1 MYAQDFLTER
11 KFTLRKVLCAL
22 LSAGLTAMC
31 FSGCGREAVAA
42 GGKVSEAVVSLTVW
56 GAEEDREL
64 LSEISESFKAEY
76 GSMAEFSITFKA
88 QDESGC
94 GEALLED
101 PQSGADV
108 FAFADDQLDLL
119 AAAGVLMPIE
129 NAEQARSENL
139 STAVKAASVGSVM
152 YAYPITS
159 DNGYFLYYNKSYLT
173 GEDVQR
179 LDTILDIAD
188 KRGKYFTMDWSSAWY
203 VYSFFGETGMTVGL
217 NEDGVTNYCT
227 WNRTDG
233 DINGVDVLE
242 AMADI
247 SEHRSF
253 LNCKDD
259 GLTEGAENGSVIAG
273 ISGAWDSV
281 RLAEIWGDDLGAAKL
296 PTYTCG
302 GKQVQMASFSGSK
315 LIGVNAYSKE
325 HEWAERLA
333 EWIANEKNQ
342 TLRFEKRGQIPS
354 NTKAASSESV
364 RNSPI
369 AAAVM
374 EQAEYSQLQRVG
386 ERFWKP
392 PAEVAMCI
400 DADNPPG
407 ADFQRMLDVMVNKM
421 TAK

>member
-1 MYAQDFLTER
+1 MCLT
-11 KFTLRKVLCAL
+11 
-22 LSAGLTAMC
+22 
-31 FSGCGREAVAA
+31 GCGNEAVAT
-42 GGKVSEAVVSLTVW
+42 GGKVSESVSLTVW

-64 LSEISESFKAEY
+64 LSEITESFKSEY
-76 GSMAEFSITFKA
+76 GSLAEFNIAFKA
-88 QDESGC
+88 QSESGC
-94 GEALLED
+94 KDALLED
-101 PQSGADV
+101 PQAGADV

-119 AAAGVLMPIE
+119 AAAGLLMPIE
-129 NAEQARSENL
+129 NAEQVRAENL
-139 STAVKAASVGSVM
+139 SSAVRAASVGSVM

-159 DNGYFLYYNKSYLT
+159 DNGYFLYYNKAYLT
-173 GEDVQR
+173 EEDVQS
-179 LDTILDIAD
+179 LDAILDIAD
-188 KRGKYFTMDWSSAWY
+188 RNKKHFTMDWSSAWY
-203 VYSFFGETGMTVGL
+203 VYSFFGCTGMTVGL

-227 WNRTDG
+227 WNSTEG
-233 DINGVDVLE
+233 DIKGVDVLE
-242 AMADI
+242 AMTDI
-247 SEHRSF
+247 SGHESF
-253 LNCKDD
+253 LNSNDS
-259 GLTEGAENGSVIAG
+259 GFLEGAGNGSVIVG
-273 ISGAWDSV
+273 ISGAWSSD
-281 RLAEIWGDDLGAAKL
+281 RLSEIWGDNLGAAKL

-325 HEWAERLA
+325 HEWAEKLA

-342 TLRFEKRGQIPS
+342 ALRFEKRGQIPS
-354 NTKAASSESV
+354 NTNAAKANSV

-392 PAEVAMCI
+392 PVEVAMCI

-407 ADFQRMLDVMVNKM
+407 ADFQRMLDVMVNKI